1 MAINYTQAFN
11 AGEISR
17 KMDGRSDLEV
27 YKTGCRDLDNFFV
40 LPQGGV
46 ERRAG
51 TEFIQ
56 FTGTDGT
63 NPARMIEFDF
73 SSDIRFVIEL
83 GTDYAKV
90 HYEDDSGTNFA
101 VNVTETD
108 NINYTTTELRQIQF
122 NRKYDTLILTCPTK
136 ETMILTRDTITP
148 TFSIKNITF
157 AYPPLQEVN
166 ITSTTIDPSAPSN
179 VYTGTTTLEASGAIF
194 HEGHEDS
201 HWAIDHI
208 RAANKKEITLSSN
221 GTAQSDP
228 LDVSFSNWSFET
240 DETWKGSVVIQRR
253 INGGGWVNYIVI
265 GDTTGGVARNF
276 TYASPTPEGANT
288 EIRISVVIAT
298 NTIRA
303 SIEAE
308 NVYHK
313 GLVKI
318 TDVAG
323 GDVVISSAALAT
335 NVVTIDTATAHGLST
350 GDYVLIAGLGYTTT
364 NPNIEAQITV
374 TDADTFTY
382 ALTAANET
390 FTTSSSSIIEAT
402 SRATA
407 TVVSMIQGGQADPD
421 AALHWSEGAFSTYR
435 GFCPA
440 SEFFEN
446 RLWLAGSKDQPADIF
461 ASVFGEI
468 FNFLSGTLSTDAI
481 KRTIDSPEEPKWL
494 ESKRYLFLGT
504 AGTAVSIRSADRD
517 SLITQNN
524 ITTLVENAYGS
535 AALQAEV
542 ANDVIV
548 YVQRDGLKL
557 RELVYSQ
564 GEDTFVGNDLNLISE
579 DITDSGIAEMF
590 VQKQPNQFIWCI
602 KENGE
607 ACVLTYERGQQVRG
621 WARINTDGEYYS
633 AASIH
638 NGGEDT
644 VWACVKRD
652 SKYCIEKF
660 HPRKDLDWYVDS
672 GKKLDSGIAK
682 SISSSDI
689 TADIVV
695 TSNSHGF
702 SNGDF
707 VELTGT
713 ISSQLNK
720 TPYRVSDSTT
730 NTFKIKTTDDS
741 AYIRYN
747 TAQNIIAD
755 GSSIYS
761 GNWNLVDLGEKSWEK
776 IVDGEPEGD
785 PVIYREYKWVLE
797 DSDEGSEIILSTTDG
812 QNYHWDLLEGQTGN
826 QYTLSSS
833 VLNPLNRINI
843 PWWEES
849 LGSTVLNGYNF
860 SFGSGATVQAVYNEV
875 TELNHLEGKTVQVVG
890 DGSFIKEATVS
901 SNKIT
906 TNEYYNTLL
915 VGLPYTSTLRP
926 MPIEPSLVSKLSQSR
941 VKAVAKIIVRF
952 FKTKGAKVGEAGR
965 QLTTFPVADT
975 QDSSGQVIDLKTGQQ
990 RFFVGSDYEREKL
1003 IEVRQDL
1010 PYPMTVLSIATHVN
1024 AEGA

>member
-11 AGEISR
+11 AGEVSR

-46 ERRAG
+46 ERRSG

-56 FTGTDGT
+56 FAGTDGT

-83 GTDYAKV
+83 GTNYAKV
-90 HYEDDSGTNFA
+90 HYTDSNG
-101 VNVTETD
+101 VDQVVDVSETD
-108 NINYTTTELRQIQF
+108 DIDYTVAELRQIQF

-136 ETMILTRDTITP
+136 ETKILTRDTITP
-148 TFSIKNITF
+148 TFSIKDI
-157 AYPPLQEVN
+157 AYIYPPLQEKN
-166 ITSTTIDPSAPSN
+166 ITSTTIDPSLPTDIYS
-179 VYTGTTTLEASGAIF
+179 GTTTLTASADLF
-194 HEGHEDS
+194 DAGHVGS
-201 HWAIDHI
+201 FWAIDHI
-208 RAANKKEITLSSN
+208 RAADKKEIADTRTAN
-221 GTAQSDP
+221 GEDAASDP

-240 DETWKGSVVIQRR
+240 DGTWEASVVIQRR
-253 INGGGWVNYIVI
+253 IDGGSWVNYIVI
-265 GDTTGGVARNF
+265 GDTRGGVQRNF
-276 TYASPTPEGANT
+276 RYASDTAEGANT
-288 EIRISVVIAT
+288 ELRVKWILQTST
-298 NTIRA
+298 QDFQF

-318 TDVAG
+318 
-323 GDVVISSAALAT
+323 
-335 NVVTIDTATAHGLST
+335 N
-350 GDYVLIAGLGYTTT
+350 
-364 NPNIEAQITV
+364 TV
-374 TDADTFTY
+374 TNA
-382 ALTAANET
+382 
-390 FTTSSSSIIEAT
+390 TT
-402 SRATA
+402 ATA
-407 TVVSMIQGGQADPD
+407 TVVSMIQGGNFDSGGTAQDPD
-421 AALHWSEGAFSTYR
+421 ATLHWSEGAFSTYR
-435 GFCPA
+435 GFSPA

-446 RLWLAGSKDQPADIF
+446 RLWMAGSKDQPADIF

-557 RELVYSQ
+557 RELVYAQ
-564 GEDTFVGNDLNLISE
+564 GEDTFIGNDLNLISE
-579 DITDSGIAEMF
+579 DVTNSGIVEMF

-602 KENGE
+602 KKNGDI
-607 ACVLTYERGQQVRG
+607 CVLTYERGQQVRG
-621 WARINTDGEYYS
+621 WARIDTDGEYYS

-638 NGGEDT
+638 DGGEDT

-672 GKKLDSGIAK
+672 GKRLDGGASKTASYDLDSSK
-682 SISSSDI
+682 HV
-689 TADIVV
+689 VV
-695 TSNSHGF
+695 TSASHGYAND
-702 SNGDF
+702 SIIKF
-707 VELTGT
+707 VGKP
-713 ISSQLNK
+713 NAYK
-720 TPYRVSDSTT
+720 VSDTTT
-730 NTFKIKTTDDS
+730 NTFKLKQPTTTD
-741 AYIRYN
+741 YI
-747 TAQNIIAD
+747 
-755 GSSIYS
+755 IYS
-761 GNWNLVDLGEKSWEK
+761 PVVNDQFD
-776 IVDGEPEGD
+776 IVDTGGTTTLFD
-785 PVIYREYKWVLE
+785 AGLTGTYKYDGTGWRHTTNSNAYFE
-797 DSDEGSEIILSTTDG
+797 AQFESDST
-812 QNYHWDLLEGQTGN
+812 N
-826 QYTLSSS
+826 QWLFY
-833 VLNPLNRINI
+833 
-843 PWWEES
+843 
-849 LGSTVLNGYNF
+849 GSTSTAETGSFADTANF
-860 SFGSGATVQAVYNEV
+860 ANTELPYVAPWKASWNAFQAGITYTFSASNFTNILTNRFSTSINRVYNEI
-875 TELNHLEGKTVQVVG
+875 TGLNHIEGKTVQVVG
-890 DGSFIKEATVS
+890 DDNFIEEATVA
-901 SNKIT
+901 NNTIT
-906 TNEYYNTLL
+906 TDQYYNKLL

-926 MPIEPSLVSKLSQSR
+926 MPIEPSLVNKLSQSR
-941 VKAVAKIIVRF
+941 VKATSKIIVRF
-952 FKTKGAKVGEAGR
+952 FETKGAKVGEAGR
-965 QLTTFPVADT
+965 QLTTFPVVDT
-975 QDSSGQVIDLKTGQQ
+975 QDPSGEAVSLKTGQQ

-1010 PYPMTVLSIATHVN
+1010 PYPMTVLSIASHVN

>member
-17 KMDGRSDLEV
+17 KMDGRNDLEV

-56 FTGTDGT
+56 FAGSGNTPDGT

-83 GTDYAKV
+83 GTSYAKV
-90 HYEDDSGTNFA
+90 HYTDDSGVDQV
-101 VNVTETD
+101 VNVTGTVPA
-108 NINYTTTELRQIQF
+108 YTSTELRQIQF

-136 ETMILTRDTITP
+136 ETQVLKRATITP
-148 TFSIKNITF
+148 TFTIEEISF
-157 AYPPLQEVN
+157 VYPPLQEVN
-166 ITSTTIDPSAPSN
+166 ITSTTIDVSTLNSGNQYSGVVTLTPSS
-179 VYTGTTTLEASGAIF
+179 EIF
-194 HEGHEDS
+194 FAGHVDS

-208 RAANKKEITLSSN
+208 RAADKKEITLSSN

-253 INGGGWVNYIVI
+253 IDGGSFIDYVVI

-276 TYASPTPEGANT
+276 KYASDTPEGANT

-298 NTIRA
+298 NTISA

-313 GLVKI
+313 GIVKI
-318 TDVAG
+318 TAVDE
-323 GDVVISSAALAT
+323 SA
-335 NVVTIDTATAHGLST
+335 NPNTATAT
-350 GDYVLIAGLGYTTT
+350 I
-364 NPNIEAQITV
+364 
-374 TDADTFTY
+374 
-382 ALTAANET
+382 
-390 FTTSSSSIIEAT
+390 
-402 SRATA
+402 
-407 TVVSMIQGGQADPD
+407 VSQIQGGQADPD
-421 AALHWSEGAFSTYR
+421 ATLHWSEGAFSTYR

-440 SEFFEN
+440 TEFFEN
-446 RLWLAGSKDQPADIF
+446 RLWMAGSKDQPADIF

-548 YVQRDGLKL
+548 YVQRDGLKV

-579 DITDSGIAEMF
+579 DITESGIVEMF

-602 KENGE
+602 KENGD
-607 ACVLTYERGQQVRG
+607 ACVLTYERGQNVRG
-621 WARINTDGEYYS
+621 WARIDTDGEYYS

-638 NGGEDT
+638 NGGEDI

-672 GKKLDSGIAK
+672 GKKLDSGTAK

-689 TADIVV
+689 TTDIVI

-713 ISSQLNK
+713 ISSQLNE

-730 NTFKIKTTDDS
+730 NTFKIKATDNS

-747 TAQNIIAD
+747 TPQNIIAD

-761 GNWNLVDLGEKSWEK
+761 GTWELVDGGIQSWQEE
-776 IVDGEPEGD
+776 VMGNPVGD
-785 PVIYREYKWVLE
+785 VVKYRSYKWVLK
-797 DSDEGSEIILSTTDG
+797 DSAEGSEIFLSTTDG
-812 QNYHWDLLEGQTGN
+812 QSYQWDLLEGQTGN

-849 LGSTVLNGYNF
+849 LGSTVLNSYNF
-860 SFGSGATVQAVYNEV
+860 SFGSGATVQAVYNEI
-875 TELNHLEGKTVQVVG
+875 TGLNHLEGKTVQVVG
-890 DGSFIKEATVS
+890 DGSFIEEATVS

-906 TNEYYNTLL
+906 TTDYYSTLL

-926 MPIEPSLVSKLSQSR
+926 MPIEPALYQKLSQSR
-941 VKAVAKIIVRF
+941 VKAIAKIIVRF

-975 QDSSGQVIDLKTGQQ
+975 QDSSGQVIDLKTGQK

>member
-27 YKTGCRDLDNFFV
+27 YKTGCRDLDNFLV

-56 FTGTDGT
+56 FAGSGGTPDGI

-83 GTDYAKV
+83 GTSYAKV
-90 HYEDDSGTNFA
+90 HYEDANGVA
-101 VNVTETD
+101 QVVNVTGTVPA
-108 NINYTTTELRQIQF
+108 YTSTELRQIQF

-136 ETMILTRDTITP
+136 ETQVLKRATITP
-148 TFSIKNITF
+148 TFTIEEISYV
-157 AYPPLQEVN
+157 YPPLQEKN
-166 ITSTTIDPSAPSN
+166 ITSTTIDVSTLNSGNQYSGVVTLTPSS
-179 VYTGTTTLEASGAIF
+179 EIF
-194 HEGHEDS
+194 FAGHVDS

-208 RAANKKEITLSSN
+208 RAADKKEISDTRTTNGEDANSS
-221 GTAQSDP
+221 S

-240 DETWKGSVVIQRR
+240 DDTWNGSVVIQRQ
-253 INGGGWVNYIVI
+253 INGGGYNNYIVI
-265 GDTTGGVARNF
+265 GDTSTGVSRNF
-276 TYASPTPEGANT
+276 KYASDTPEGANT
-288 EIRISVVIAT
+288 ELRVKWILAT
-298 NTIRA
+298 PA
-303 SIEAE
+303 GSFKFSLEAD
-308 NVYHK
+308 NIYHK

-318 TDVAG
+318 TAVDE
-323 GDVVISSAALAT
+323 SA
-335 NVVTIDTATAHGLST
+335 NPNTATAT
-350 GDYVLIAGLGYTTT
+350 I
-364 NPNIEAQITV
+364 
-374 TDADTFTY
+374 
-382 ALTAANET
+382 
-390 FTTSSSSIIEAT
+390 
-402 SRATA
+402 
-407 TVVSMIQGGQADPD
+407 VSQIQGGQADPD
-421 AALHWSEGAFSTYR
+421 ATLHWSEGAFSAYR

-504 AGTAVSIRSADRD
+504 AGTAVSVRSADRD

-535 AALQAEV
+535 AALQAEA

-548 YVQRDGLKL
+548 YVQRDGLKV

-579 DITDSGIAEMF
+579 DITDSGIVEMF

-602 KENGE
+602 KENGD

-621 WARINTDGEYYS
+621 WARIDTDGEYYS

-672 GKKLDSGIAK
+672 GKKYFGGTAK
-682 SISSSDI
+682 AATVAFTNVTREDATQNNDPDI
-689 TADIVV
+689 NWDTILTV
-695 TSNSHGF
+695 TSTAHGL
-702 SNGDF
+702 SNGDIIKF
-707 VELTGT
+707 ETQVNYPFLT
-713 ISSQLNK
+713 K
-720 TPYRVSDSTT
+720 VP
-730 NTFKIKTTDDS
+730 FKVADVTTDTFTLQVVGSDF
-741 AYIRYN
+741 YITPLTSDN
-747 TAQNIIAD
+747 FPANV
-755 GSSIYS
+755 S
-761 GNWNLVDLGEKSWEK
+761 GTFTNAS
-776 IVDGEPEGD
+776 
-785 PVIYREYKWVLE
+785 
-797 DSDEGSEIILSTTDG
+797 
-812 QNYHWDLLEGQTGN
+812 
-826 QYTLSSS
+826 
-833 VLNPLNRINI
+833 
-843 PWWEES
+843 
-849 LGSTVLNGYNF
+849 
-860 SFGSGATVQAVYNEV
+860 NEV
-875 TELNHLEGKTVQVVG
+875 TGLDHINGKKVQIVVE
-890 DGSFIKEATVS
+890 GSFHSEQTVTNNKVTIDMY
-901 SNKIT
+901 SNDI
-906 TNEYYNTLL
+906 L

-926 MPIEPSLVSKLSQSR
+926 MPIEPSLYQKLSQSR

-975 QDSSGQVIDLKTGQQ
+975 QDPSGQVIDLKTGQQ